1 MSIAFLTGA
10 TGFIGS
16 NLLKRLRADRWETI
30 ATSRR
35 GGLVNGISVAPLD
48 MTDEQEIMSFC
59 SNIKCDVVFHLAA
72 IVPNSFKHEE
82 AMESFIPNIKGTL
95 SFLNAAI
102 IMQAKTF
109 VFSSSSSVY
118 GLKCNRI
125 TEETKF
131 EPFNFYSISKFVGD
145 ILCEQYRLTGK
156 IKTFTLRISA
166 PYGPN
171 NQKPTVINKFIE
183 NALKN
188 KPLKIFGSGL
198 RKQDFTYI
206 DDVAESLLLAYE
218 NRTKEGGIINIAS
231 GRSVTMKELAEIV
244 ISCVPGTKSKI
255 KYVGADPQENYRP
268 EYDITKAKQML
279 NFSPKVTLEEG
290 IKRCVY
296 AKQRGFKGFK

>member
-1 MSIAFLTGA
+1 MPIAFITGA

-16 NLLKRLRADRWETI
+16 NLLKRLNADRWEII
-30 ATSRR
+30 ATSHR
-35 GGLVNGISVAPLD
+35 GGSANDIPVVPLN
-48 MTDEQEIMSFC
+48 MTVEQEVMSFC
-59 SNIKCDVVFHLAA
+59 SNIKCNAVFHLAA
-72 IVPNSFKHEE
+72 TVPSSFKDEE
-82 AMESFIPNIKGTL
+82 AMESFFPNIKGTL
-95 SFLNAAI
+95 NFLNAAI
-102 IMQAKTF
+102 MMGME
-109 VFSSSSSVY
+109 VFIFSSSSVY

-125 TEETKF
+125 TEETKVK
-131 EPFNFYSISKFVGD
+131 PFNFYSLGKFVGD
-145 ILCEQYRLTGK
+145 MLCEQYRLTRK

-218 NRTKEGGIINIAS
+218 NRTKGGGIINIAS

-255 KYVGADPQENYRP
+255 KYVGTDPQENYRP

-296 AKQRGFKGFK
+296 AKTKRL